1 MTFIFICKTT
11 ESSMIDFKGNFNYFH
26 TLFFVSVHIYGT
38 SCTLKPDLLPTISFG
53 WIKTKRKLLVCLIL
67 SYCLPE
73 WRRKETR
80 ECCGLDL
87 EQSAGGRHALN
98 VRDILFERRYNDNNT
113 MLQHTLPVRVLHLIT
128 FKQHKWG
135 VKPEPHF
142 HTGGLKNKRDSE
154 LSVNIF
160 NQTIAA

>member
-67 SYCLPE
+67 SYCLPKWE
-73 WRRKETR
+73 EGNKRVLWPRSGAVSR
-80 ECCGLDL
+80 
-87 EQSAGGRHALN
+87 RHALN
-98 VRDILFERRYNDNNT
+98 VRDILFERRDNDNNT
-113 MLQHTLPVRVLHLIT
+113 TLQHTLAVRVLHLIT